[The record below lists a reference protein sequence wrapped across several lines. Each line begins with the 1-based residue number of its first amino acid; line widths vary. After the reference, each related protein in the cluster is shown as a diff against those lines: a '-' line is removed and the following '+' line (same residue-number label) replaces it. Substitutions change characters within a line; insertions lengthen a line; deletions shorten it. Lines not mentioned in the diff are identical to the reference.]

1 MIKHNQYKKVFL
13 IVAIVSHICGFIAIA
28 DELRWGKWQWEEM
41 GYVDCEVR
49 FASNT
54 SECGERGK
62 TRVIIIE
69 ARDIPTA
76 YQLYLRK
83 YGKTHQKS
91 GYALE
96 RNLPAKSHNYV
107 VLYEM
112 PLDMRYS
119 YAYLWS
125 DDRSSLNIDFWLG
138 VCKSSENTCAKARL
152 TFIDMSKEHSEVAS
166 GDYQSDKSDD
176 RDTDK
181 NPQNPKQNLAQDS
194 TKESTQKSAQD
205 KKSQQ
210 DSKGTSF
217 SGLDSKIISLTTKQ
231 NTKNAKPPQNKIK
244 IIATVW

>member
-1 MIKHNQYKKVFL
+1 MIKHNQYKKIFL

-152 TFIDMSKEHSEVAS
+152 TFIDMSKEHSEIAS
-166 GDYQSDKSDD
+166 SSDESGKNDD
-176 RDTDK
+176 EIKDK
-181 NPQNPKQNLAQDS
+181 KPQNRIIAQES
-194 TKESTQKSAQD
+194 AQRFPQESAQKSTQE
-205 KKSQQ
+205 
-210 DSKGTSF
+210 SKGTSF
-217 SGLDSKIISLTTKQ
+217 SGLDSKIISFTTKQ
-231 NTKNAKPPQNKIK
+231 NTKNTKPPQNRIK

>member
-1 MIKHNQYKKVFL
+1 MIKHNQYKKIFL

-28 DELRWGKWQWEEM
+28 DELRWGKWRWEEM

-152 TFIDMSKEHSEVAS
+152 TFIDMSKEHSEIASS
-166 GDYQSDKSDD
+166 GDESGKNDD
-176 RDTDK
+176 EIKDK
-181 NPQNPKQNLAQDS
+181 NPQNQSIAQ
-194 TKESTQKSAQD
+194 ESAQRFSQESAQKSP
-205 KKSQQ
+205 Q

-231 NTKNAKPPQNKIK
+231 NTKNTKPPQNRIK

>member
-1 MIKHNQYKKVFL
+1 MIKHNQYKKIFL

-138 VCKSSENTCAKARL
+138 VCKSGENTCAKARL
-152 TFIDMSKEHSEVAS
+152 TFIDMSKEHSEIAS
-166 GDYQSDKSDD
+166 SSDESGKNDD
-176 RDTDK
+176 EIKDK
-181 NPQNPKQNLAQDS
+181 TPQNQSIAQES
-194 TKESTQKSAQD
+194 AQRFPQESAQKSTQE
-205 KKSQQ
+205 
-210 DSKGTSF
+210 SKGTSF
-217 SGLDSKIISLTTKQ
+217 SGLDSKIISFTTKQ
-231 NTKNAKPPQNKIK
+231 NTKNTKPPQNRIK